1 VDLKAIRR
9 RKISRVLKNFEH
21 IQLMVRLNIHLL
33 FLDDEKSVA
42 LCRYIKDAIET
53 KPLSPDYV
61 EEGFAVIKRTFFLEE
76 TVSRAYGITDNP
88 ATLAEG

>member
-33 FLDDEKSVA
+33 FLDDEKCVA
-42 LCRYIKDAIET
+42 LCRYMKDAIEM
-53 KPLSPDYV
+53 KPL
-61 EEGFAVIKRTFFLEE
+61 
-76 TVSRAYGITDNP
+76 
-88 ATLAEG
+88 

>member
-1 VDLKAIRR
+1 LI
-9 RKISRVLKNFEH
+9 IFFFPS
-21 IQLMVRLNIHLL
+21 
-33 FLDDEKSVA
+33 
-42 LCRYIKDAIET
+42 DAIET